1 MIFLLITIMIM
12 ITVKYI
18 FFWKPIKFIDFYGTT
33 PILFAHR
40 GTPDKIPENTS
51 SSFGAAIKK
60 GFKAIEVDVCSTLDG
75 QVVCTHNFDLER
87 ETEGK
92 GFVDENNYRD
102 IQNVKTKSRS
112 SKYNKESIPLLI
124 DMART
129 LPINVLVNIEIKT
142 KNMWD
147 IGTAVRVAK
156 LIRTGRIV
164 QKVIVSS
171 FNPLVLFIIKML
183 ERKTGTGFLFYET
196 NKLWLIKLLHFDCIH
211 PEGGVVTRD
220 IVKKAHKRGQAVNV
234 WTVDSV
240 SGKKWLEKINVDGI
254 ITNYYSDI

>member
-1 MIFLLITIMIM
+1 
-12 ITVKYI
+12 
-18 FFWKPIKFIDFYGTT
+18 
-33 PILFAHR
+33 
-40 GTPDKIPENTS
+40 
-51 SSFGAAIKK
+51 
-60 GFKAIEVDVCSTLDG
+60 
-75 QVVCTHNFDLER
+75 
-87 ETEGK
+87 
-92 GFVDENNYRD
+92 
-102 IQNVKTKSRS
+102 
-112 SKYNKESIPLLI
+112 
-124 DMART
+124 
-129 LPINVLVNIEIKT
+129 
-142 KNMWD
+142 MWD

-211 PEGGVVTRD
+211 PEGGVVTGD